1 MMMTFNRK
9 RSIVVRCCVVFL
21 SGLLMCGSCKK
32 PGGDYA
38 YVNTENTYS
47 GTDYAYIVAKTG
59 VYDSLVKAINRITW
73 LKDSLSNGG
82 AQLTLFAPSNASFR
96 LIMSTLNI
104 ARASAG
110 KAPAYINDLDLPNLD
125 TLISRYVIKG
135 KISTSAIQFVDG
147 LDLSSVLYNYPMHGQ
162 RSFSEAMGFQAGG
175 PTNIIFSD
183 TKKSPFIRDWIRT
196 ETNVVNIV
204 TQNGVVHSL
213 QPEHELGFGEFV
225 SRFNK

>member
-1 MMMTFNRK
+1 MIFNRN
-9 RSIVVRCCVVFL
+9 RGIVVYCFIVFI
-21 SGLLMCGSCKK
+21 SGLLVCSSCKK

-47 GTDYAYIVAKTG
+47 GTDYEYIVAKTG
-59 VYDSLVKAINRITW
+59 VYDSLVKAINRISW
-73 LKDSLSNGG
+73 LKDSLSNSGT
-82 AQLTLFAPSNASFR
+82 QLTLFAPSNASFR

-104 ARASAG
+104 ARASSG
-110 KAPAYINDLDLPNLD
+110 KSPVYISDLDLPNLD

-135 KISTSAIQFVDG
+135 KISTSTIQFVDG
-147 LDLSSVLYNYPMHGQ
+147 MDLSSVLYHYPMHGQ

-213 QPEHELGFGEFV
+213 NPEHELGFGEFV